1 MCVCVCL
8 SASACVCTC
17 MCAYVCAH
25 IHMHTCMCSFSHQH
39 SLYVCLSL
47 SLVCSFDLSLSLTLL
62 FPPPTLVYPFP
73 ISFLLPLH
81 SPLLFLHAHV
91 VCGICLSLE
100 VEKKLRK
107 GHLSIGPF
115 SVTGE
120 RCSVCHSLYLC
131 ILRCFTNEVA
141 QLRHDFLWEGF
152 CRHSRFFLAAS
163 RGL

>member
-1 MCVCVCL
+1 MFAHACVHMCVHIYTCIHVCAL
-8 SASACVCTC
+8 SPTSTHC
-17 MCAYVCAH
+17 MC
-25 IHMHTCMCSFSHQH
+25 
-39 SLYVCLSL
+39 VCLSL
-47 SLVCSFDLSLSLTLL
+47 SLVCSFALSLSLTLL

-91 VCGICLSLE
+91 VCVAFLSQATCLSLE
-100 VEKKLRK
+100 VENKLRK